1 MNTLLVN
8 VIGLALLAFVIY
20 WFWLA
25 KPSKGTKAES
35 GKITIKVANGVYSPA
50 VIEAPAGKPISLSFL
65 REDPSPCAQKVV
77 FADLDIS
84 EDLPLGKTK
93 TIQLPAQ
100 PTGDYRFTCQM
111 QMYQG
116 TLKFI

>member
-1 MNTLLVN
+1 MNILVN
-8 VIGLALLAFVIY
+8 LAGLALLAFVIY

-25 KPSKGTKAES
+25 KPSHGTKTES

-50 VIEAPAGKPISLSFL
+50 VIEAPAGKPLQLRFL
-65 REDPSPCAQKVV
+65 REDPNPCAQKVV

-84 EDLPLGKTK
+84 EDLPVGKTK
-93 TIQLPAQ
+93 TIELPGQ
-100 PTGDYRFTCQM
+100 PAGEYRFTCQM